1 MFLSIF
7 SALFLGAL
15 LGLER
20 AIADKGA
27 GMRTYSLVSMGSA
40 LFILISEEVIAKYTI
55 SGAVDFDP
63 LRMASAIVTGIG
75 FIGAGLFVFRQNKVR
90 NITTA
95 AGLWVSSGIGI
106 ACGYGMYELAALVS
120 SCTLFVFT
128 IMWFLEKK
136 ITARVSDRK
145 EE

>member
-1 MFLSIF
+1 MFLPILTSLIF
-7 SALFLGAL
+7 GAL

-40 LFILISEEVIAKYTI
+40 LFILISEEVIEKYTL
-55 SGAVDFDP
+55 SGNVDFDP
-63 LRMASAIVTGIG
+63 LRMGAAIVTGIG
-75 FIGAGLFVFRQNKVR
+75 FVGAGLFIFRENKVR

-106 ACGYGMYELAALVS
+106 ACGYGMYELAALVTG
-120 SCTLFVFT
+120 CTLFVFT
-128 IMWFLEKK
+128 ILWFLEKK
-136 ITARVSDRK
+136 ITKVSDRILH
-145 EE
+145 